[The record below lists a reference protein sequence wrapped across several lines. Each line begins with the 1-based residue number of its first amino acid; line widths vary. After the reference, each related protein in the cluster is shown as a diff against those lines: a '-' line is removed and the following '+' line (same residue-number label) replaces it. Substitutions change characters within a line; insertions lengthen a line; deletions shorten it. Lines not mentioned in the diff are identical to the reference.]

1 MSSEQVQELIDQIAS
16 DAWLD
21 AELVDPTVR
30 EVVVVRHQVGWNA
43 RTAALLIGEADVY
56 ESYPVFVADEL
67 FDELRDI
74 TATAEGGAWFTFRL
88 RISVQ
93 EGMSVE
99 YDYDN
104 PPDFISMNLFP
115 EDVEVELTNWPRAA
129 ERTPEWLRAAST
141 GFA

>member
-1 MSSEQVQELIDQIAS
+1 
-16 DAWLD
+16 
-21 AELVDPTVR
+21 
-30 EVVVVRHQVGWNA
+30 
-43 RTAALLIGEADVY
+43 
-56 ESYPVFVADEL
+56 
-67 FDELRDI
+67 
-74 TATAEGGAWFTFRL
+74 
-88 RISVQ
+88 
-93 EGMSVE
+93 MSVE